1 MKYITT
7 PIVCTCVRTQ
17 YPQTKVCAIDQQCQT
32 YGSGGQKT
40 A

>member
-7 PIVCTCVRTQ
+7 PIVCTRVRTQ
-17 YPQTKVCAIDQQCQT
+17 YPQTEVCAIDQQCQT